1 MGRAGSPGAS
11 RRGFLPAR
19 TAITS
24 GSILSVIAGAVDI
37 LDDVKRRF
45 SPLQGRDWRERLDG

>member
-45 SPLQGRDWRERLDG
+45 SPLQGRD